1 VRAKGLTA
9 GALATCALLGLTYTL
24 AQIEVVS
31 FFPLDVAQAGIRLTP
46 GAIASQGIEALGA
59 GAKMLAEASAL
70 LLVLLIGAAAG
81 GGALRFELQRA
92 WSNVLPL
99 AAVAFAVV
107 AVAQNPFHK
116 NRTGHGASWTMTASL
131 K

>member
-46 GAIASQGIEALGA
+46 GAIASQGIEALGS

-81 GGALRFELQRA
+81 GVALRFRCVRHPQRELRHPARYSPARA
-92 WSNVLPL
+92 HRPECRALP
-99 AAVAFAVV
+99 
-107 AVAQNPFHK
+107 
-116 NRTGHGASWTMTASL
+116 
-131 K
+131 